1 MKKETK
7 RKNTIPKQS
16 PGPFSTIQK
25 LLALNVTY
33 FDTFG
38 CVSLMIFAQL
48 NLHVSCNV
56 DHNLCHIFT
65 FLDNMTAGF
74 LLSLAG
80 ANGEKVADMP
90 TWVGQTLP
98 MEEVLVVP
106 NRVKSVNSLPNQAGV
121 STATNAGTSTSPD

>member
-1 MKKETK
+1 VALGSLVALMALMEALE
-7 RKNTIPKQS
+7 
-16 PGPFSTIQK
+16 GIQDK
-25 LLALNVTY
+25 
-33 FDTFG
+33 F
-38 CVSLMIFAQL
+38 VS
-48 NLHVSCNV
+48 
-56 DHNLCHIFT
+56 
-65 FLDNMTAGF
+65 F

-90 TWVGQTLP
+90 TWVGQILP